1 MAEQPQGR
9 QREQPAV
16 LGEDFKYV
24 AIIENR
30 AREVGIATLDFNGCL
45 YLSQINETNR
55 SYTATL
61 MLLQIFQPI
70 SQLLICSS
78 TPDLLEVGVNGA
90 TIYYPQIALIRAAFD
105 DSQGHALVSKYTGEA
120 LNELTPGTYLAYGC
134 AGALLRWL
142 ASEKQITP
150 RSLEVAFLTNDTY
163 MQMDAATVEAL
174 ELTEPHKMSHSL
186 NRKNYNNNNNNSG
199 SLFSF
204 LDATCT
210 RAGSRL
216 LRANLLQPLRDIPTI
231 NARLNAVSELVVMG
245 HDNDDLL
252 LSSTQEALS
261 RMPKDMDRV
270 LSNLTLVVAKSES
283 GTLRRIATFIQ
294 SFILLKDLLQTLPL
308 LAEALEHSES
318 SLLQAARN
326 AALHPSFK
334 ELLQQLDLT
343 LEENA
348 TSYKNAFMNKTQQCY
363 AVKAGANGLLDVA
376 RGTFGR
382 LTEQV
387 HELADEY
394 RCRYDLDSLKVQYN
408 AKRGFYFTF
417 PTPKYKGGGGG
428 GRGRGRGRG
437 RGGRH
442 QQLNEGASRRLP
454 AGMYNDDYDDGGDD
468 QQGGG
473 RGGYHPHNKNNNKL
487 PACFVLSSTETSKS
501 RQYTTAELNALNAR
515 LTEASNDCI
524 VLTEQV
530 LDGLSKEISTNYVHL
545 LRRLVDN
552 IAMLDMLCAFARVTS
567 DASAAEN
574 DSDNDVLMHDNNNN
588 GDGDVIKSM
597 RWTRPLMI
605 DTDTKVGMISIK
617 EGRHPVL
624 EALGGWGSYRS
635 NDALLSLHA
644 SCHIITGPN
653 MSGKTTFL
661 KQVAIISIIA
671 QIGCYVPASS
681 AIIAPLDRIM
691 SRLGAGDCLE
701 TNKSSF
707 MIEMT
712 EVSHILDH
720 ATPRSLVLIDELGRA
735 TSTADGVAIA
745 WAVAERLIEKGVP
758 TLFSTHFPQLC
769 DLGVVYAS
777 ARSWKFDVDTSKGRL
792 EFSWRLKERKNI
804 GNICVEGGGVDVDVD
819 VDGYGLLL
827 AEGVGF
833 SEEVM
838 VVARQ
843 VAAQVKAAEHHRSL
857 GDGTKDEDLKDK
869 KDDDEAYDAV
879 YEMARVVW
887 DVENG
892 GVLDEEAERAFLER
906 LVELKKKKKKRRSGG

>member
-1 MAEQPQGR
+1 MAEGAGG
-9 QREQPAV
+9 EQPAV

-30 AREVGIATLDFNGCL
+30 AREVGLATLDSNGCL

-70 SQLLICSS
+70 SHLLICSS

-90 TIYYPQIALIRAAFD
+90 TIHYPQIALIRAAFD

-163 MQMDAATVEAL
+163 MQLDAATVEAL
-174 ELTEPHKMSHSL
+174 ELTEPHKMSHSF
-186 NRKNYNNNNNNSG
+186 NGKNSNIYNNNGG

-216 LRANLLQPLRDIPTI
+216 LRANILQPLRDIPTI
-231 NARLNAVSELVVMG
+231 NARLDAVSELVVMG
-245 HDNDDLL
+245 HDVDDLL

-294 SFILLKDLLQTLPL
+294 SFILLKDLLQSLPL

-318 SLLQAARN
+318 SLLQTARN

-334 ELLQQLDLT
+334 ELLQRLALT

-348 TSYKNAFMNKTQQCY
+348 TSYKNAFMNKTQQCF
-363 AVKAGANGLLDVA
+363 AVKAGANGLLDVS

-417 PTPKYKGGGGG
+417 PTPRYKGGGGG
-428 GRGRGRGRG
+428 G
-437 RGGRH
+437 GGGGQGGHH
-442 QQLNEGASRRLP
+442 QQGNEGASRS
-454 AGMYNDDYDDGGDD
+454 MYNDDDHDDGDD
-468 QQGGG
+468 QQGGD
-473 RGGYHPHNKNNNKL
+473 RGGYHRHNNNKDNNKL
-487 PACFVLSSTETSKS
+487 PACFVLSSTATSKLK
-501 RQYTTAELNALNAR
+501 QYTTAELNALNAR
-515 LTEASNDCI
+515 LIEASNDCI

-530 LDGLSKEISTNYVHL
+530 LDGLSKEVSTNYDHL

-567 DASAAEN
+567 DASASEN
-574 DSDNDVLMHDNNNN
+574 DNDNDVLMLGDGNINNNNNNNNNNN
-588 GDGDVIKSM
+588 GDGKSM
-597 RWTRPLMI
+597 RWTRPI
-605 DTDTKVGMISIK
+605 VINTDTKVGMISIK

-661 KQVAIISIIA
+661 KQVAIISILA

-707 MIEMT
+707 MIEMA
-712 EVSHILDH
+712 EVAHILDH

-745 WAVAERLIEKGVP
+745 WAVAERLIEKGIP

-769 DLGVVYAS
+769 DLGVMYAA
-777 ARSWKFDVDTSKGRL
+777 ARSWKFDVDTSRGRL
-792 EFSWRLKERKNI
+792 DFSWRLKERKNT
-804 GNICVEGGGVDVDVD
+804 GNNCAGGGGED

-833 SEEVM
+833 GQEVM

-843 VAAQVKAAEHHRSL
+843 VAAQVKAAEHPRSL
-857 GDGTKDEDLKDK
+857 GDGTEDEEFRVKKEDK
-869 KDDDEAYDAV
+869 EAHDAV

-892 GVLDEEAERAFLER
+892 GVLDEEAERTFLER
-906 LVELKKKKKKRRSGG
+906 LVELKKKKKKSSEGEGRRG